1 VVVNKGLGN
10 QVVLD
15 GLSQGVLIFDS
26 ANRLI
31 QENAAART
39 LLGTDL
45 KLIRNEG
52 WVAAAVLFNTRTT
65 DPTKMVETARSRAL
79 DSRQPVRFYV
89 YRSGERIPCWISA
102 LHAEDDT
109 YVMISIETP
118 DWAAISEIVEKYLEE
133 VREVVTATR
142 GHAELISQSVTRAK
156 PTDTVEILGK
166 RISGFTRLIDIHMY
180 RMRNLTDLMERLER
194 IRTGKTRELAR
205 QHTRKIVVADFME
218 DFLET
223 LDEHGLVD
231 PESDTGDYRKRIRS
245 VIPQKIAASAAPE
258 YLAQVLRDVLRNA
271 IMYSMRASSIRIAA
285 YATRDNAVQ
294 IDVIDEGYGIRASD
308 SERVFLPFTRSR
320 QPQVMGEFGYGLSL
334 YLCKNEVEA
343 MNGRI
348 WFESEE
354 GTGTTFSIKL
364 PGWREASGLLS
375 SLSEG

>member
-1 VVVNKGLGN
+1 MANRGLGN
-10 QVVLD
+10 QLVLD

-31 QENAAART
+31 QDNAAVRT
-39 LLGTDL
+39 LLGSDL
-45 KLIRNEG
+45 KLIRSEG
-52 WVAAAVLFNTRTT
+52 WVAAAVLFNTRIT
-65 DPTKMVETARSRAL
+65 DATKMVEAARANAL
-79 DSRQPVRFYV
+79 DSHQPVRFHI

-142 GHAELISQSVTRAK
+142 GHAALITQSVTRAK
-156 PTDTVEILGK
+156 PTETVEMVGK
-166 RISGFTRLIDIHMY
+166 RIAGFTRLIDIHMY
-180 RMRNLTDLMERLER
+180 RMRMLTDLMERLEH
-194 IRTGKTRELAR
+194 IRTGKARELAR
-205 QHTRKIVVADFME
+205 TQTKRVVIADFME

-223 LDEHGLVD
+223 LDETELVD

-245 VIPQKIAASAAPE
+245 VIPQKIAASAAPDI
-258 YLAQVLRDVLRNA
+258 LAQVLRDVLRNA

-364 PGWREASGLLS
+364 PGWREVSGLLS
-375 SLSEG
+375 SLKES